1 MQRKYIVT
9 LTEEERN
16 ELDSIVSKGK
26 HKSQTYQNALILL
39 NCDEGK
45 YQKEKHTNEIISSVL
60 NVSMRKIDRVKK
72 RFVEDGLDLTLHGK
86 ENERIYEKKIDGD
99 LEAHIIALSC
109 SDPPHGHSQWS
120 LRLLADKVVE
130 LEYIDSISYE
140 SIRRVLKK
148 NELKPWKKVGWV
160 IPPKQNSSFVAQ
172 MEMVLDVYKR
182 AYSALFPVVCMDESP
197 KQLISETR
205 NRIPASFGKPE
216 KYDYE
221 YRREGVCNIF
231 IACEPLTG
239 ERIVEVTERK
249 TKRDWAQFIEKV
261 AAKYKSAERIT
272 LIMDNY
278 DTHVPGSFYETFHPE
293 KAKRLLDRFELI
305 FTPKHGSWLN
315 MAEIELNVLNKQCL
329 NRRIGDKKVLIDEIK
344 AWEAYR
350 NERCSKIN
358 WQFTTSDARVKLK
371 RLYTTIEV

>member
-1 MQRKYIVT
+1 
-9 LTEEERN
+9 
-16 ELDSIVSKGK
+16 
-26 HKSQTYQNALILL
+26 
-39 NCDEGK
+39 
-45 YQKEKHTNEIISSVL
+45 
-60 NVSMRKIDRVKK
+60 
-72 RFVEDGLDLTLHGK
+72 
-86 ENERIYEKKIDGD
+86 
-99 LEAHIIALSC
+99 
-109 SDPPHGHSQWS
+109 
-120 LRLLADKVVE
+120 
-130 LEYIDSISYE
+130 
-140 SIRRVLKK
+140 
-148 NELKPWKKVGWV
+148 
-160 IPPKQNSSFVAQ
+160 
-172 MEMVLDVYKR
+172 
-182 AYSALFPVVCMDESP
+182 MDESP

-261 AAKYKSAERIT
+261 ATKYNSAKRIT

-278 DTHVPGSFYETFHPE
+278 DTHTPGSFYEIFHPE

-329 NRRIGDKKVLIDEIK
+329 NRRIGDKQVLIDEIR

-350 NERCSKIN
+350 NERDSKIN
-358 WQFTTSDARVKLK
+358 WQFITSDARVKLK